1 MFDIQHDSPV
11 PIHEQLTTQI
21 RVHIASE
28 SLKAGAE
35 LPEYRAWAQE
45 LLANPQVVSRAYA
58 ELEAEGVLQKSKT
71 GTMVVCAGAALTCKL
86 RLQDMAKAYLR
97 QAVGMGMGA
106 GLDDAAIRAAV
117 EDALLAGKNQ
127 PLTAEQI
134 LQSLK
139 KPKYETS
146 HRDSQGIQD
155 LSRQKGAR
163 LS

>member
-28 SLKAGAE
+28 SLKASAE

-45 LLANPQVVSRAYA
+45 LLANPQVVARAYA

-71 GTMVVCAGAALTCKL
+71 GTMVVCDGAALTCKL

-146 HRDSQGIQD
+146 HRASQGIQD
-155 LSRQKGAR
+155 LSRQKSAR